1 MSTVT
6 TSTRTSHVGALRLRV
21 ERRGE
26 RSAVVDA
33 AGQLPYAA
41 RVVPGCRGW
50 ARVALVQTLAGPLAG
65 DRICVELEVGHGAAL
80 EVFAAAATVALPM
93 DEPAG
98 HELRIRLEPGA
109 RLAWLPEP
117 LVLAAG
123 CDLWT
128 TVDADL
134 SAGAAALLR
143 ETVVLGRHGEPPGR
157 LSGRVR
163 VELEGAPLL
172 HEATEIGED
181 AGSPAVLDGA
191 RVFGSLALLGLDPPT
206 PDAAGVLALAGPGA
220 VARCLAQDAATLR
233 ARLAPLEAAWS
244 ALL

>member
-1 MSTVT
+1 MSTITATT
-6 TSTRTSHVGALRLRV
+6 TSHAGALRLRV

-26 RSAVVDA
+26 RSAVVEA
-33 AGQLPYAA
+33 NGHLPYAA
-41 RVVPGCRGW
+41 RVVPGRSGW

-65 DRICVELEVGHGAAL
+65 DHVCVEVEVGPGAAL

-98 HELRIRLEPGA
+98 YELRVRLESGA

-117 LVLAAG
+117 IVLAAG
-123 CDLWT
+123 CDLRT
-128 TVDADL
+128 TVDIELA
-134 SAGAAALLR
+134 AGAVALLR
-143 ETVVLGRHGEPPGR
+143 EVVVLGRHGEPPGR

-163 VELEGAPLL
+163 AELDGTPLL
-172 HEATEIGED
+172 HEATEIGEG

-191 RVFGSLALLGLDPPT
+191 RVVGSLALLGLDAPAPGAT
-206 PDAAGVLALAGPGA
+206 GVLALARPGA
-220 VARCLAQDAATLR
+220 VARALARDAATVH